1 MIHGGEMR
9 VLIILAMGFG
19 VPGVAAAQDVRPLV
33 VPAMLAAD
41 ALVPA
46 HTEIVFRLD
55 EEIASNRAVVG
66 QSVPVSVMRDVI
78 VDGVVLIPRGSAGH
92 GVVTAR
98 TGKGAFGKSG
108 KLDIELRSVDV
119 AGLSVPVNGRY
130 HAAGD
135 GRTGATL
142 GTILVGGVIAG
153 AFVTGRHAI
162 FAEGREFVAFTRDAT
177 RVRIPPARSFA
188 APRYVALAAPMPVQ
202 FVAPV
207 QPSLLAIAG
216 PAEVAG
222 SGRYDTMVRFQ
233 RNLALAQPT
242 RSGNQRQGWTISD

>member
-1 MIHGGEMR
+1 MR
-9 VLIILAMGFG
+9 ALIILALG
-19 VPGVAAAQDVRPLV
+19 VTAPGVATAEDVRPLV
-33 VPAMLAAD
+33 VPAVLAAD

-55 EEIASNRAVVG
+55 EEIASNRAMVG
-66 QSVPVSVMRDVI
+66 QSVPVSVLRDVV

-92 GVVTAR
+92 GVVTGR

-119 AGLSVPVNGRY
+119 AGMSVPVAGRY

-153 AFVTGRHAI
+153 AFVTGRHAV
-162 FAEGREFVAFTRDAT
+162 FEEGREFVAFTADAT
-177 RVRIPPARSFA
+177 RVRIPPARSFVPQRYA
-188 APRYVALAAPMPVQ
+188 AIAS
-202 FVAPV
+202 VAPV
-207 QPSLLAIAG
+207 PFA
-216 PAEVAG
+216 PAAMPLRVMTADAADG
-222 SGRYDTMVRFQ
+222 QANARYDTLVRFE
-233 RNLALAQPT
+233 RNLSQAQPT
-242 RSGNQRQGWTISD
+242 RGGNLRQGWTISD